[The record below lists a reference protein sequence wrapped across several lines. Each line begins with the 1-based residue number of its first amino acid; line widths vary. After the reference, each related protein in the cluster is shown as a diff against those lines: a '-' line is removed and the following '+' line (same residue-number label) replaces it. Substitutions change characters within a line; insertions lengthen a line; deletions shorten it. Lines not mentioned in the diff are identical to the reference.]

1 MRESPLPASGE
12 KGVQRNCPHH
22 APYAPCVALF
32 FLLTLALTWAS
43 WLAAMSL
50 PALRLPL
57 LYLGIFAPAIVALSL
72 TARSDGRAGVA
83 ALLRRLFEWRVGARW
98 YLFAFGYIA
107 AIKLT
112 VAVIHRLGTG
122 AWPRFGD
129 EPWPLMIGATIFSV
143 VAGGQTGEEIGW
155 RGYALPRL
163 AARFGFGGAS
173 VILGVIWAC
182 WHLPLFFFPGSDI
195 KGQSFPLYLLQVTAM
210 SVAIAWLYVH
220 AKGSL
225 LLTMLMH
232 AAVNNT
238 KDIVPSAVPGA
249 TDPWALSTSLV
260 AWLTVALLWLCA
272 AYFLVRM
279 KVYTP
284 YKELAIA

>member
-1 MRESPLPASGE
+1 M
-12 KGVQRNCPHH
+12 
-22 APYAPCVALF
+22 ALF
-32 FLLTLALTWAS
+32 FALTFAITWAS
-43 WLAAMSL
+43 WYGAASL
-50 PALRLPL
+50 PAFRVPL
-57 LYLGIFAPAIVALSL
+57 LYLGIFAPAFVALAL
-72 TARSDGRAGVA
+72 TAWKVRGDGVA
-83 ALLRRLFEWRVGARW
+83 ALLWRLIEWRVGARW

-112 VAVIHRLGTG
+112 VALIHRAATG

-129 EPWPLMIGATIFSV
+129 EPWPLMIGATIVSV
-143 VAGGQTGEEIGW
+143 VVGGQTGEEIGW

-173 VILGVIWAC
+173 LILGVLWAT

-195 KGQSFPLYLLQVTAM
+195 KGQSFPLYLLQVTAL
-210 SVAIAWLYVH
+210 SVAMAWLYVN

-249 TDPWALSTSLV
+249 TNPWALSTSLV
-260 AWLTVALLWLCA
+260 GWLTVALLWLFA
-272 AYFLVRM
+272 AYFLARM
-279 KVYTP
+279 PYTA
-284 YKELAIA
+284 YKHLTAR